1 MKRQDK
7 RLPFFI
13 HLRYGTPNPVSQLLH
28 CSRNAGSKNRSL
40 KGRKDV
46 HPEAQSCSARPRA
59 GDRSAAAA
67 SSELKRVVSLLF
79 FLLFIV
85 DKRSSVPPSPI
96 ESEREK
102 SSGQHIFEDEG
113 QRDSDQARQTD
124 RHPSLHFGFG
134 VSDCLHYRP
143 STSLLLE

>member
-1 MKRQDK
+1 M
-7 RLPFFI
+7 
-13 HLRYGTPNPVSQLLH
+13 SELLQ

-46 HPEAQSCSARPRA
+46 HPEDQSCSARPHA

-113 QRDSDQARQTD
+113 QRDSDQASKARGQAGRQTD
-124 RHPSLHFGFG
+124 ILP
-134 VSDCLHYRP
+134 C
-143 STSLLLE
+143 TSE

>member
-1 MKRQDK
+1 MGHHVGIASMQSKCRKQK
-7 RLPFFI
+7 PKFKGPQRRPS
-13 HLRYGTPNPVSQLLH
+13 RGPKLL
-28 CSRNAGSKNRSL
+28 C
-40 KGRKDV
+40 
-46 HPEAQSCSARPRA
+46 PPRA

-96 ESEREK
+96 ESEEREK

-113 QRDSDQARQTD
+113 QRDSDQASKGPYIKDVRKIFGFLD
-124 RHPSLHFGFG
+124 PLPPCPHFG
-134 VSDCLHYRP
+134 
-143 STSLLLE
+143 